1 MISQLETR
9 LDEGLNAFSMS
20 LDATAHK
27 RLVQY
32 VVLLHK
38 WNRAY
43 NLTAVREPV
52 AMMTRHVIDSLTILP
67 WVKGPRVLDVG
78 SGPGVPGIMLAIVRP
93 ELHVSLLDSNGK
105 KVRFQQQAVMELGLS
120 NVTPL
125 HERIEALPEDQKFD
139 QITSRAFSSLSDF
152 ISLSRHVLADNGEW
166 LAMRGRVDVDDPLP
180 DDIEQIGSHALSV
193 PGDPG
198 ERHLVRATL
207 RRYVKEASQG

>member
-9 LDEGLNAFSMS
+9 LDEGLDAFSLS
-20 LDATAHK
+20 LDATARE

-43 NLTAVREPV
+43 NLTAVREPA

-78 SGPGVPGIMLAIVRP
+78 SGPGLPGMMLGIVRP

-105 KVRFQQQAVMELGLS
+105 KVRFQKQVVMELGLP

-139 QITSRAFSSLSDF
+139 QITSRAFASLNDF
-152 ISLSRHVLADNGEW
+152 VSLSRHVLADNGEW

-180 DDIEQIGSHALSV
+180 DDIEQIGSHTLSV

-198 ERHLVRATL
+198 ERHLVRAAL
-207 RRYVKEASQG
+207 RR